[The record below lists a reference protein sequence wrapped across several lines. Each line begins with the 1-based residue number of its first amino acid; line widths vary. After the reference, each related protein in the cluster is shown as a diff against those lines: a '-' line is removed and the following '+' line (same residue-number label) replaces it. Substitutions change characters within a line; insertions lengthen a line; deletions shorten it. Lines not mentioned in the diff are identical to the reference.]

1 MKIKFKKI
9 IITFVTIIS
18 ILNFNN
24 FVLCDD
30 ILEDE
35 PIDIYEISQETVRN
49 TSSIAPKIGSRASI
63 VMDTVTGRILYEKNA
78 YSKRPMAS
86 TTKIMTAIV
95 ALEEGKLNDIVTV
108 SPRSARIGG
117 SSAHLAKG
125 EKLRLEE
132 LLYGLMLPS
141 GNDAAI
147 AIAEHIGGTV
157 ENFASMMTNKAR
169 QIGAYNTAFVTP
181 HGLDK
186 DGHYTTAY
194 DMAVITQYA
203 LRNKKFSEIVRTYRT
218 IISAP
223 DNGSR
228 VLRNTNEMLTGYYG
242 ADGVKTGYTGKAG
255 RCLVTSA
262 TRDNWRIISVVLGSN
277 SRHQRAYDSTRILN
291 YVFNNYR
298 LVDLNSQKGVNI
310 SIPVWKGKEARLE
323 ISVQGKILF
332 PLSKDEINQLT
343 VRYDLPQ
350 YITAPIE
357 KGSKVGTAIY
367 SIGGVD
373 CMRVD
378 LFASKDVTRKNV
390 IDYTGEIYMKWIDTM
405 RYELV
410 SLI

>member
-1 MKIKFKKI
+1 MKIKFNKLLI
-9 IITFVTIIS
+9 SFIMIIS
-18 ILNFNN
+18 ILDFNN
-24 FVLCDD
+24 FIFCDD
-30 ILEDE
+30 ISEDE

-49 TSSIAPKIGSRASI
+49 TASIAPKIVSRASI
-63 VMDTVTGRILYEKNA
+63 VMDTVSGRVLYEKNA
-78 YSKRPMAS
+78 YSRRPMAS

-108 SPRSARIGG
+108 NPRAARIGG
-117 SSAHLAKG
+117 SSAHLVKG

-157 ENFASMMTNKAR
+157 ENFASMMTNKAK

-186 DGHYTTAY
+186 DGHFTTAY
-194 DMAVITQYA
+194 DLAVITRYA
-203 LRNKKFSEIVRTYRT
+203 LRNKKFSEIVGTYKT

-223 DNGSR
+223 NNGSR
-228 VLRNTNEMLTGYYG
+228 VLRNTNEMLAGYYG

-262 TRDNWRIISVVLGSN
+262 TRDNWRVISVVLGSN
-277 SRHQRAYDSTRILN
+277 SRHQRSYDSTKILN

-298 LVDLNSQKGVNI
+298 LVDLNSQKEINI
-310 SIPVWKGKEARLE
+310 SVPVWKGKEARLE
-323 ISVQGKILF
+323 ISVQEKVLF
-332 PLSKDEINQLT
+332 PLSKDEINQLN

-357 KGSKVGTAIY
+357 KGTK
-367 SIGGVD
+367 IG
-373 CMRVD
+373 
-378 LFASKDVTRKNV
+378 
-390 IDYTGEIYMKWIDTM
+390 
-405 RYELV
+405 
-410 SLI
+410 